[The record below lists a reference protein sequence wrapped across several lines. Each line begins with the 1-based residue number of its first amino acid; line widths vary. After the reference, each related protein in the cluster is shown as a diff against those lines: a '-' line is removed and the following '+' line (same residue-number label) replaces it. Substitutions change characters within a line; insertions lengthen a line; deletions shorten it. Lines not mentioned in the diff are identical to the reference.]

1 MPQTRSDIGSFR
13 EVFVNSS
20 CLSAKCPFERLS
32 DIVFN
37 STDLGELEATDGS
50 LWLFKVVQSWLG
62 YSTFT
67 VHDRANVLFIFSS
80 VFKEWRLSDKEREVW
95 MPQRNV
101 TARECWLWRISFDNR
116 LTGFWCKL
124 VMWST
129 LCQDLV
135 LDSANFK
142 LDHGQH
148 SRDLLYRDLLTGRD
162 SFN

>member
-50 LWLFKVVQSWLG
+50 LWLVKVVQSWFG

-67 VHDRANVLFIFSS
+67 VHDTANVSFIFSS
-80 VFKEWRLSDKEREVW
+80 VFKEWRLSDKEREVLD
-95 MPQRNV
+95 
-101 TARECWLWRISFDNR
+101 ASKKCYCSRILALTHRLRQSFDR
-116 LTGFWCKL
+116 ILVQTCHVVDFVPRSCFGFG
-124 VMWST
+124 
-129 LCQDLV
+129 Q
-135 LDSANFK
+135 FK
-142 LDHGQH
+142 LDHGQL
-148 SRDLLYRDLLTGRD
+148 SRDLLYRYLLAGRD